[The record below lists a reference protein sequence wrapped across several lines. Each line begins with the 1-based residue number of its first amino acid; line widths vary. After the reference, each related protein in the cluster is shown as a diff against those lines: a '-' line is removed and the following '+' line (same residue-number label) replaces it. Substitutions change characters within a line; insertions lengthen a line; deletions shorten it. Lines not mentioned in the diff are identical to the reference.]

1 MGLLQEGKNFFLFG
15 LSDLIEVYLGER
27 GLQNGCKE
35 SVFAFDICVPFDV
48 FLDEVLFSLIQ
59 INELLEFVELHLVVD
74 YFEFENLKNLLIG

>member
-1 MGLLQEGKNFFLFG
+1 M
-15 LSDLIEVYLGER
+15 
-27 GLQNGCKE
+27 QNGCEE

-74 YFEFENLKNLLIG
+74 YFEFENLENLLIG